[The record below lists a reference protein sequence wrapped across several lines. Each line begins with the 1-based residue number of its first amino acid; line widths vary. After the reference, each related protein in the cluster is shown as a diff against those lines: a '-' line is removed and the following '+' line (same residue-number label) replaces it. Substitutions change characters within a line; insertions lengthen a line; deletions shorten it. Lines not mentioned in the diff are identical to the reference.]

1 MSNSKKQANNSDN
14 RSKVDLIM
22 PLKLKILDSG
32 EYVARGSLVVRVL
45 QGNGIDDLVR
55 ESIQNSL
62 DAAKKGEKS
71 IHVDFTL
78 NTLKKETVTR
88 QFERASASR
97 LNNRFADERECRL
110 LAIRDTGT
118 TGLTRKLRRRKQ

>member
-1 MSNSKKQANNSDN
+1 
-14 RSKVDLIM
+14 M

-62 DAAKKGEKS
+62 DAAKRGEES

-78 NTLKKETVTR
+78 NTLKKEIVTR
-88 QFERASASR
+88 QFERASAAR
-97 LNNRFADERECRL
+97 LNDRFADEHECRL

-118 TGLTRKLRRRKQ
+118 TGLTGNYDDENSRI